1 MSSLPAALVPPS
13 HAPELDG
20 IRGLAIAMVLLFH
33 YGHGFVVVEPG
44 SVLAY
49 ALVPLRIM
57 WAGVDLFFV
66 LSGFLICG
74 ILIRERH
81 DPRYFRVFYGR
92 RAMRILPLYGLLLGL
107 FCAGI
112 AAQRTG
118 LIDWPMLFGRTE
130 GMAWHLVFG
139 QNFHQAFGVGQ
150 IHFLSVSWSLAVEE
164 QMYLLLPLLVY
175 ICRRHLRL
183 LGLSFVLL
191 LVSAALLRAW
201 IEASVSADD
210 AERWCYVLPFTR
222 WDAFGMGGLLALALH
237 LGKLKADRRWR
248 GAGWLALCGGLAGM
262 AVVAHGA
269 HLGQQRFVP
278 IVLAFG
284 GLLCLSLVLHEQ
296 QLLRRLLRLRP
307 LRWLGDVS
315 YGIYLWHIPVLGLL
329 LVWAGR
335 PTQDLISEKP
345 RWITLLALL
354 LTLVLSWASYR
365 WLESPLLRWGRR
377 RWQYGRAAL
386 SPARS

>member
-1 MSSLPAALVPPS
+1 MSSTPAQVIAAAHS
-13 HAPELDG
+13 PELDG
-20 IRGLAIAMVLLFH
+20 LRGLAIAMVLLFH
-33 YGHGFVVVEPG
+33 YGHGFWVVEPG

-81 DPRYFRVFYGR
+81 DPHSFRVFYGR
-92 RAMRILPLYGLLLGL
+92 RAMRILPLYALLMGL
-107 FCAGI
+107 FFAGI
-112 AAQRTG
+112 AAQG
-118 LIDWPMLFGRTE
+118 AALIDWPMLFGRTE
-130 GMAWHLVFG
+130 GAAWHLVFG

-164 QMYLLLPLLVY
+164 QMYLLLPLLVHL
-175 ICRRHLRL
+175 CRSHLRVL
-183 LGLSFVLL
+183 AAMFVLM
-191 LVSAALLRAW
+191 LVCAALLRAW

-222 WDAFGMGGLLALALH
+222 WDAFAMGGLLALGLH
-237 LGKLKADRRWR
+237 MGKLRQDWRWR
-248 GAGWLALCGGLAGM
+248 IAAWLALSIGLAGM

-284 GLLCLSLVLHEQ
+284 GLLCLALVLHERH
-296 QLLRRLLRLRP
+296 LLRRMLRLRL
-307 LRWLGDVS
+307 LRWLGKVS

-329 LVWAGR
+329 LVWSGL
-335 PTQDLISEKP
+335 PSQDLISEKP
-345 RWITLLALL
+345 RWLTLLALM

-377 RWQYGRAAL
+377 RWQYGRPPVGAA
-386 SPARS
+386 A